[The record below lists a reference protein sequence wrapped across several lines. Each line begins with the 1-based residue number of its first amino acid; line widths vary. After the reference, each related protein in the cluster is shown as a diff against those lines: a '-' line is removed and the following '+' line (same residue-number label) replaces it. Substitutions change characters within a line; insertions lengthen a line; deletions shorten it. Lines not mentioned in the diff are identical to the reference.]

1 MVLIERLVVGL
12 LAFLISACAATHLQ
26 PPPELPPLRVGVT
39 PDAAPYAF
47 WQQDHYA
54 GIELDFARR
63 LAHELGRPLE
73 IVPVA
78 WDEQI
83 PTLLAGRTDVIMSG
97 MSITP
102 KRAARVAFGAP
113 YLTTS
118 LQGVVRAEDA
128 ERWPTP
134 EALLQTSPR
143 IGVKAG
149 TTGEEFVRQRR
160 PNENIVV
167 YRRSRDAIT
176 ELIAYRIDVY
186 VGDAP
191 VIAEAV
197 ATNTGSWSP
206 TRVTSASN
214 RWRGRSIP
222 RTRICDASPTPS
234 SSAGAPTAPFARCWT
249 PGRSVPSSALR
260 DLTTPRLS
268 IAITL

>member
-1 MVLIERLVVGL
+1 MALIERLVVGL

-26 PPPELPPLRVGVT
+26 PPPQLPPLRVGVT

-118 LQGVVRAEDA
+118 LEAVVRSEDA

-149 TTGEEFVRQRR
+149 TTGEGFVRQRR

-197 ATNTGSWSP
+197 AMNAGKLVAYPRDVGKQSLAWAFHP
-206 TRVTSASN
+206 EDEDLRRFAN
-214 RWRGRSIP
+214 ALLERWRADG
-222 RTRICDASPTPS
+222 T
-234 SSAGAPTAPFARCWT
+234 
-249 PGRSVPSSALR
+249 LR
-260 DLTTPRLS
+260 QVLDTWSQRPK
-268 IAITL
+268 

>member
-1 MVLIERLVVGL
+1 MALIERLVVGL
-12 LAFLISACAATHLQ
+12 LAFLISACAATHLAAARAAAAACRRD
-26 PPPELPPLRVGVT
+26 PGRGTVRLLAAGPLRG
-39 PDAAPYAF
+39 YR
-47 WQQDHYA
+47 
-54 GIELDFARR
+54 LDFARR

-118 LQGVVRAEDA
+118 LQGVVRSEDA

-197 ATNTGSWSP
+197 AMNTGKLVAYPRDVGKQSLAWAFHP
-206 TRVTSASN
+206 EDEDLRRFAN
-214 RWRGRSIP
+214 ALLERWRADG
-222 RTRICDASPTPS
+222 T
-234 SSAGAPTAPFARCWT
+234 
-249 PGRSVPSSALR
+249 LR
-260 DLTTPRLS
+260 QVLDTWSKRPK
-268 IAITL
+268 